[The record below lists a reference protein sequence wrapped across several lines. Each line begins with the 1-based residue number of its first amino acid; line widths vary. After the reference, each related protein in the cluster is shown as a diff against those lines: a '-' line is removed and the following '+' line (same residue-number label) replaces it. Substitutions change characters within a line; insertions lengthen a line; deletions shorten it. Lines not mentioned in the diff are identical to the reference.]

1 MKRFPAICALA
12 LAAAAAHAQSPVP
25 ATSEPVAAMFK
36 AWDASGD
43 GQLSPAEFRAGW
55 RRLQVAAKA
64 QAALER
70 QLAVLDADRDHAI
83 GAGEYANLALVR
95 DAGKRAPPLARFDA
109 DGDGKLQFAEY
120 VKLVETLA
128 PQQQARKDGTK

>member
-1 MKRFPAICALA
+1 MIRSVLIFALA
-12 LAAAAAHAQSPVP
+12 LVAAAVHAQSPVP
-25 ATSEPVAAMFK
+25 AASEPVAAMFK

-55 RRLQVAAKA
+55 QRLQAVARA

-70 QLAVLDADRDHAI
+70 QFAVLDADRDHAI
-83 GAGEYANLALVR
+83 GAGEYANIALVR
-95 DAGKRAPPLARFDA
+95 DAGKSAPPLARFDTN
-109 DGDGKLQFAEY
+109 GDGKLQFAEY

>member
-1 MKRFPAICALA
+1 
-12 LAAAAAHAQSPVP
+12 
-25 ATSEPVAAMFK
+25 MFK
-36 AWDASGD
+36 VWDTSDD

-55 RRLQVAAKA
+55 QRLQAAAKA

-70 QLAVLDADRDHAI
+70 QFAVLDADRDHVI

-95 DAGKRAPPLARFDA
+95 DAGKSAPPLARFDA
-109 DGDGKLQFAEY
+109 NGDGKLQFAEY